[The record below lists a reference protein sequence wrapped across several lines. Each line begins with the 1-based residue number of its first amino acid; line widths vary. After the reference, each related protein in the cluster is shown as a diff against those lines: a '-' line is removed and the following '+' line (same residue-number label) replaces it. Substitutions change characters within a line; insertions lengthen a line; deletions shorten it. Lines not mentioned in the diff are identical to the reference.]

1 MEENHKPTKKELK
14 ELRKLERMSAT
25 SSDSSDKVKW
35 IILGL
40 GVSIFL
46 IFFGFLVFMLK
57 QNQSQAVLEIKND
70 GWVMGNKDS
79 KVTLVEYGDLQCPSC
94 KAYHPILKTLAADYK
109 DKFKFMFKHFPLE
122 GGHAN
127 ALLAARAAEAAG
139 VQNKFFEFHDMLFE
153 HQEEWSGLSAV
164 DAEAKFV
171 GYAETLELD
180 LDRFNEDLDN
190 SDLLKKIKAQQ
201 AEGINIGVNGT
212 PTFFLNGKRIESPKS
227 LEDFKKLID
236 EANKNE

>member
-1 MEENHKPTKKELK
+1 MDENHKPTKKELK

-25 SSDSSDKVKW
+25 TSDSSEKVKW

-40 GVSIFL
+40 GITIFL

-57 QNQSQAVLEIKND
+57 QNQSQAVFSIKND

-94 KAYHPILKTLAADYK
+94 KAYHPILKTLAVDYK
-109 DKFKFMFKHFPLE
+109 DKFKFMFKHFPL

-139 VQNKFFEFHDMLFE
+139 AQDKFFEFHDMLFD
-153 HQEEWSGLSAV
+153 HQEEWSGLSNV
-164 DAEAKFV
+164 DAEAKFI

-180 LDRFNEDLDN
+180 VDRFKEDLN
-190 SDLLKKIKAQQ
+190 NGDLLKKIKDQQ
-201 AEGINIGVNGT
+201 SEGIEIGVNGT
-212 PTFFLNGKRIESPKS
+212 PSFFLNGKRIETPKS

-236 EANKNE
+236 EEAKNE